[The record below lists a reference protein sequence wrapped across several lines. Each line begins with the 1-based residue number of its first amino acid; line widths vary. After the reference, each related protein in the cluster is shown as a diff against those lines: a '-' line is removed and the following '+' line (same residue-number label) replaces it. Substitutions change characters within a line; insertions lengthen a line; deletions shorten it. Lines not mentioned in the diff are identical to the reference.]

1 MTSVKETKHEKWKK
15 RMSDE
20 ERRESKDKRK
30 NSQEGCRIKSRLLVL
45 LTSGAWEH
53 YSFNVPKKICI
64 CIMLV
69 HVFMV
74 TVHMHVVSCTL
85 LLFILAI

>member
-53 YSFNVPKKICI
+53 YSFNVPK
-64 CIMLV
+64 
-69 HVFMV
+69 
-74 TVHMHVVSCTL
+74 
-85 LLFILAI
+85 